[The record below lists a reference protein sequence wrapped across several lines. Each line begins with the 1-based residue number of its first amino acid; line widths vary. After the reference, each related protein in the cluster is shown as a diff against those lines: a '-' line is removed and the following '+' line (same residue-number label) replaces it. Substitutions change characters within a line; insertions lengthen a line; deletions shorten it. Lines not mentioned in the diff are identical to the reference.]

1 MWKRAAAL
9 ACVLLIT
16 GACSKPIDLKQA
28 LQVTDVSTGWWDAGV
43 VNGQNKLVPSV
54 TFTLRRAQGADI
66 SSASLNVM
74 FKNLQGEVRDEKYI
88 QRVDFGPNGVTAP
101 ITVHAENG
109 HTADPPQ
116 TRLDMLKNSQ
126 FQDVDVEVLARGSAA
141 QWTPLH
147 KERVVRTLLAH

>member
-1 MWKRAAAL
+1 MWKRAAVL
-9 ACVLLIT
+9 ACVLLVS

-54 TFTLRRAQGADI
+54 TFTLRRSAGADI

-74 FKNLQGEVRDEKYI
+74 FKNLEGEVRDEKYI
-88 QRVDFGPNGVTAP
+88 QKVDFGPDGATAP

-109 HTADPPQ
+109 HTAEPPQ

-126 FQDVDVEVLARGSAA
+126 FQDVDVEVLARGSA
-141 QWTPLH
+141 
-147 KERVVRTLLAH
+147 